1 MYRYFFIVALIFP
14 FVLSAQPGRERKMER
29 VESFRTAY
37 ITQQLNLTPEEAQ
50 RFWPIYN
57 QFTDAMKANRQ
68 QYKPKKELAD
78 MSDAEAEQ
86 LINSMFEQEQK
97 AIALKKDY
105 FQKLKSAI
113 PVKKIAKLH
122 RIEQEFKAEILKKA
136 KEDNRSLRQGMDDYE
151 NNFIYESRWERFRR
165 LFCWETVKR
174 KNFDY

>member
-1 MYRYFFIVALIFP
+1 MYRYLFIVALIFP
-14 FVLSAQPGRERKMER
+14 FVLSAQPGKERKMER

-57 QFTDAMKANRQ
+57 QLTDALKANRQ

-78 MSDAEAEQ
+78 MTDAEAEQ
-86 LINSMFEQEQK
+86 LVNSVLEQEQK
-97 AIALKKDY
+97 AIALKKEY

-122 RIEQEFKAEILKKA
+122 RIEQDFKAEILKKV
-136 KEDNRSLRQGMDDYE
+136 KENRQSLRQGLED
-151 NNFIYESRWERFRR
+151 
-165 LFCWETVKR
+165 
-174 KNFDY
+174 